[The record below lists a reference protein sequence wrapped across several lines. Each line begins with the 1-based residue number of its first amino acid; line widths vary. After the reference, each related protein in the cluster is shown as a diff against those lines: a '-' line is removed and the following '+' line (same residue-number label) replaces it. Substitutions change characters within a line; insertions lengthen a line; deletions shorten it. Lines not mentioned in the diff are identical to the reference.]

1 MKNEV
6 LESVEISKSPK
17 GPGGK
22 LDIFSKSIIFRII
35 LVILS
40 FLVSFFV
47 QSYFYKPNMGT
58 IIDSDMDSLGN
69 VYILS
74 VIERNNKYK
83 ITKVSEKG
91 KIIFEKKLDKP
102 QNNELYKYKHL
113 EVDSK
118 GNFFVV
124 QEAVSLD
131 VIV

>member
-6 LESVEISKSPK
+6 LENVEISKTPQ

-69 VYILS
+69 IYILS

-83 ITKVSEKG
+83 ITKVSDKG
-91 KIIFEKKLDKP
+91 
-102 QNNELYKYKHL
+102 
-113 EVDSK
+113 
-118 GNFFVV
+118 
-124 QEAVSLD
+124 
-131 VIV
+131 